1 MEKGDV
7 FTYRKRE
14 YVVLSVFNTCIDGK
28 FTLEYVAKEKDD
40 TFFHRFYVDEKGK
53 FKRII

>member
-14 YVVLSVFNTCIDGK
+14 YVVLSAFNTCIDGK
-28 FTLEYVAKEKDD
+28 FTVEYVVKEKDD
-40 TFFHRFYVDEKGK
+40 TCFHRFYVDEKGK

>member
-14 YVVLSVFNTCIDGK
+14 YIVLSVLKTCINGN
-28 FTLEYVAKEKDD
+28 FTVEYVAKEKDD
-40 TFFHRFYVDEKGK
+40 TWFNRFYVDEKGK
-53 FKRII
+53 IKRIT